1 MHRSA
6 ELLAALSRA
15 SGATTANERHHINN
29 ARRPIDVWRASPAGQ
44 RAEDGLRTAMANYGA
59 ARRAMLSQFLTA
71 FAADLPAYIEGV
83 LRHARAHP
91 EWQPPFNDFTALGQH
106 GLHLIEN
113 ATFRL
118 SLLAVEALPNTAPP
132 PVVRFGDGE
141 VLFCASAADAD
152 LSFHQW
158 QLTKEHCHPLPRA
171 FLHAGALVHADL
183 ADRSLSIAHCARPI
197 ALLRLQIHGQS
208 TVERHF
214 CARTGRQLPQI
225 LGGDAFRR
233 HLALAA
239 LTALGRTDH
248 GPDTLTAAQECGDD
262 ALAWH
267 YMRHALALDGAKAAA
282 VLTQWA
288 EGERPALA
296 PLARQTLAVLR
307 AHYPTLEAA

>member
-15 SGATTANERHHINN
+15 SGAVAAKERHQINN

-44 RAEDGLRTAMANYGA
+44 RAEDGLRTAMANEGA
-59 ARRAMLSQFLTA
+59 ARREMLSQFLTA
-71 FAADLPAYIEGV
+71 FAADVPAYIEGL

-141 VLFCASAADAD
+141 VLFCAAAADAD

-158 QLTKEHCHPLPRA
+158 QLTEEHCSPCPARFFMRALWSMPMWRRGACPSPTAPAQPPCCDCKSTGKARRSAIFARGQVASCPKYWAAIRSGGIWRWPR
-171 FLHAGALVHADL
+171 
-183 ADRSLSIAHCARPI
+183 
-197 ALLRLQIHGQS
+197 LR
-208 TVERHF
+208 R
-214 CARTGRQLPQI
+214 
-225 LGGDAFRR
+225 
-233 HLALAA
+233 
-239 LTALGRTDH
+239 
-248 GPDTLTAAQECGDD
+248 
-262 ALAWH
+262 
-267 YMRHALALDGAKAAA
+267 
-282 VLTQWA
+282 
-288 EGERPALA
+288 
-296 PLARQTLAVLR
+296 
-307 AHYPTLEAA
+307 